1 MTSPRRIGEGRLDP
15 ETGKKLP
22 HSTLLGHG
30 LMELLENHLSDL
42 PSVNGSPFTL
52 VVTVPL
58 HVLTSG
64 LGTGVTDTGHRLS
77 AGELRRLACKAGI
90 IPMVLDGDSMPLDL
104 GREQR
109 LFGRYQKL
117 DINYRYGGQC
127 AATNCDRPA
136 AWLEYHHEEP
146 WSQGGTTDA
155 KKGIP
160 FCPPHHHMADHP
172 ESWTMTRLPDG
183 TYRFH
188 RRQ

>member
-1 MTSPRRIGEGRLDP
+1 EGRIDP

-22 HSTLLGHG
+22 HSTLLGQG
-30 LMELLENHLSDL
+30 LMELLEDHLTDL
-42 PSVNGSPFTL
+42 PSVNGYPVTH

-58 HVLTSG
+58 QVLMTG
-64 LGTGVTDTGHRLS
+64 LGVGVLDTGHRLS
-77 AGELRRLACKAGI
+77 AAEIRRLACTAGI

-117 DINYRYGGQC
+117 DINHRYGGQC
-127 AATNCDRPA
+127 AASNCDRPA
-136 AWLEYHHEEP
+136 AWLQYHHRKP
-146 WSQGGTTDA
+146 WALGGETNTED
-155 KKGIP
+155 GIP
-160 FCPPHHHMADHP
+160 LCPPHHHMADHP
-172 ESWTMTRLPDG
+172 ESWDMTKLPDG